1 MNDHERYMFD
11 LQGYLVVPG
20 ALSPEKIAQLNSVL
34 DEHIATEC
42 QRTCAPTGLR
52 PCSTGP
58 RTTAT

>member
-34 DEHIATEC
+34 DEHIAAEWPTDM
-42 QRTCAPTGLR
+42 RTHRFEHLVDW
-52 PCSTGP
+52 SKD
-58 RTTAT
+58 